1 MICCLHLKY
10 MLFTSQT
17 ASCHSWTWQYSIS
30 IKSTRD
36 NGFRGSLTQWSSIFQ
51 SPHYDWLS
59 TWQISKEYNWRL
71 LDLLEIDC
79 LLDMVQMTVWCHFS
93 LCILMLICIRLDQNL
108 AFNVIFVTLQHP
120 IVQHHNLM
128 VPCSR
133 LLSTMCYL
141 QPSSYLPLPTFS
153 FRLSSQLNEQTF
165 FPSFL

>member
-1 MICCLHLKY
+1 MVSEGASPNDPVFFNHHTMVDCLLDKYLKNTTEGY
-10 MLFTSQT
+10 AT
-17 ASCHSWTWQYSIS
+17 
-30 IKSTRD
+30 
-36 NGFRGSLTQWSSIFQ
+36 
-51 SPHYDWLS
+51 
-59 TWQISKEYNWRL
+59 

-79 LLDMVQMTVWCHFS
+79 LLDMVQMTVWYLFS

>member
-1 MICCLHLKY
+1 MVSEGASPNDPVFFNHHTMVDCLLDKYLKNTTEGY
-10 MLFTSQT
+10 AT
-17 ASCHSWTWQYSIS
+17 
-30 IKSTRD
+30 
-36 NGFRGSLTQWSSIFQ
+36 
-51 SPHYDWLS
+51 
-59 TWQISKEYNWRL
+59 

-79 LLDMVQMTVWCHFS
+79 LLDMVQMTVWYLFS

-108 AFNVIFVTLQHP
+108 AFNLIFGTLQHP
-120 IVQHHNLM
+120 IVHHHNLM